1 MMNKRQVEIFTAD
14 CPLCDETVNTVIGQA
29 GETPASLTVKMV
41 RELACSSCQV
51 SVYDLR
57 EKTDLAKAEQYGVN
71 GVPAIAVNGRLV
83 LTGKPNTEQLQAVGI
98 GQPL

>member
-1 MMNKRQVEIFTAD
+1 MNKRQIEIFTAD
-14 CPLCDETVNTVIGQA
+14 CPLCDETVKLVQ
-29 GETPASLTVKMV
+29 
-41 RELACSSCQV
+41 ELACSSCQV

-57 EKTDLAKAEQYGVN
+57 KPADLAQAEQYGVN

-83 LTGKPNTEQLQAVGI
+83 LTGKPSTEQLQALDI

>member
-14 CPLCDETVNTVIGQA
+14 CPLCDETVK
-29 GETPASLTVKMV
+29 LV
-41 RELACSSCQV
+41 RELAFSSCQV

-57 EKTDLAKAEQYGVN
+57 EQADLAKAEQYGVN

-83 LTGKPNTEQLQAVGI
+83 LTGKPNTEQLQAIGI
-98 GQPL
+98 GQPV

>member
-1 MMNKRQVEIFTAD
+1 MINKRQVEIFTAD
-14 CPLCDETVNTVIGQA
+14 CPLCDD
-29 GETPASLTVKMV
+29 TVKLV

-57 EKTDLAKAEQYGVN
+57 EKADLAKAEQYGVN
-71 GVPAIAVNGRLV
+71 SVPAIAVNGRLV
-83 LTGKPNTEQLQAVGI
+83 LTVKPNTEQLQAVGI

>member
-1 MMNKRQVEIFTAD
+1 MNKRQVEIFTAN
-14 CPLCDETVNTVIGQA
+14 CPFCDETVK
-29 GETPASLTVKMV
+29 LV

-57 EKTDLAKAEQYGVN
+57 EKADLAKAEQYGVSS
-71 GVPAIAVNGRLV
+71 VPAIAVNGRLV

-98 GQPL
+98 GKPL

>member
-1 MMNKRQVEIFTAD
+1 MMNKRQIEIFTAD
-14 CPLCDETVNTVIGQA
+14 CPLCDETVK
-29 GETPASLTVKMV
+29 LV
-41 RELACSSCQV
+41 RDLACSSCQV
-51 SVYDLR
+51 LVYDLK

-83 LTGKPNTEQLQAVGI
+83 LTGKPNIEQLQALGI

>member
-1 MMNKRQVEIFTAD
+1 MNKRQIEIFTAD
-14 CPLCDETVNTVIGQA
+14 CPLCDETVKLVQ
-29 GETPASLTVKMV
+29 K
-41 RELACSSCQV
+41 LACSSCQV

-57 EKTDLAKAEQYGVN
+57 EPADLAQAEQYGVN

>member
-14 CPLCDETVNTVIGQA
+14 CPLCDE
-29 GETPASLTVKMV
+29 TVKMV

>member
-1 MMNKRQVEIFTAD
+1 MNKRQVEIFTAD
-14 CPLCDETVNTVIGQA
+14 CPLCDETVK
-29 GETPASLTVKMV
+29 LV

>member
-1 MMNKRQVEIFTAD
+1 M
-14 CPLCDETVNTVIGQA
+14 IGQA
-29 GETPASLTVKMV
+29 GETPASLTVKLV
-41 RELACSSCQV
+41 QKLACSSCQV

-57 EKTDLAKAEQYGVN
+57 EPADLTQAEQYGVN

>member
-1 MMNKRQVEIFTAD
+1 MNKRQIEIFTAD
-14 CPLCDETVNTVIGQA
+14 CPLCDA
-29 GETPASLTVKMV
+29 TVKLV
-41 RELACSSCQV
+41 QELACSSCQV

-57 EKTDLAKAEQYGVN
+57 EPADLAQAEQYGVN

-83 LTGKPNTEQLQAVGI
+83 LTGKPSTEQLQALGI

>member
-1 MMNKRQVEIFTAD
+1 MNKRQVEIFTAD
-14 CPLCDETVNTVIGQA
+14 CPLCDETVK
-29 GETPASLTVKMV
+29 LV
-41 RELACSSCQV
+41 RQLVCSSCQV

-57 EKTDLAKAEQYGVN
+57 EPADLAKAEQYGVN
-71 GVPAIAVNGRLV
+71 SVPAIAVNGRLV

>member
-1 MMNKRQVEIFTAD
+1 MTCEK
-14 CPLCDETVNTVIGQA
+14 
-29 GETPASLTVKMV
+29 
-41 RELACSSCQV
+41 
-51 SVYDLR
+51 
-57 EKTDLAKAEQYGVN
+57 KTDLAKAEQYGVN